1 MVSKAHDDLLQR
13 SISFHSPHAR
23 LSWHVP
29 ARKQENPG
37 YGEAGGGEGA
47 YLELCSRHLSKKDG
61 FGGCLTA
68 GAVAEGRPR
77 GQPLPSPTLVSGRL
91 KLKPGL

>member
-1 MVSKAHDDLLQR
+1 MLPLICVPCVPSRGIGRTAPR
-13 SISFHSPHAR
+13 
-23 LSWHVP
+23 WHGGN
-29 ARKQENPG
+29 AGLWRRG
-37 YGEAGGGEGA
+37 AGG

-91 KLKPGL
+91 KLKPDL